1 MFTVIKKLAT
11 ILILLALAS
20 GIILGVDQ
28 WQRKKKASAVHRLPV
43 VGFVQNNSMPVVDQA
58 IDGLIAGLE
67 NAGYIQDVHYVFEPK
82 NALGDSGTLQQI
94 ASGLAKGDSD
104 VVITFTTP
112 AVQTFAAANKQTQ
125 KKHVF
130 ALVTDPWA
138 VGIGLT
144 KEPASQPSYM
154 TGVGTMQPV
163 KGMFDLARRLNPN
176 FKKVGLVWNTAEL
189 NSEINTK
196 IGRKV
201 GQEMG
206 FELVEA
212 NAMGTSEVG
221 TAVEAVLTRGV
232 DFVWISGDTTAI
244 AGAEVIVGACRKAGV
259 PVISN
264 IPGLEGKGVFACVGA
279 NYNTV
284 GRRAGELTAAVL
296 QGQSPGS
303 IPVEAFVP
311 ETLTFNVKG
320 SEKLRDRWTVPQ
332 ELKEKAAVFI
342 SEEGTIDR
350 RPKPKRPSPVAQPVT
365 TQPGTPG
372 TTPAA
377 TPKARGKAMPRPVN
391 IHLVLYS
398 DAPPLEQALAG
409 LKDMWR
415 KGGMVEGKDYRLTYT
430 NAFMDAGVS
439 ANALARA
446 ESDKAELV
454 FVMGTPAL
462 QSAIKRFKDR
472 PVVFCCVSD
481 PFAAGVGKTNA
492 DRQSNVTGVMSLA
505 AYKEAAELLKKNFP
519 KVKRVGTVFNPN
531 ELNSV
536 VSRDCWKAALAE
548 QKIELEE
555 MAAMTPTE
563 VGEAARA
570 LCTKDIQMMGQII
583 DNLTGGNFNA
593 IAAAA
598 NKAEK
603 PIFCFTSATSDQGA
617 MICVARDY
625 HDMGMEAGKMAM
637 QIMAGMDPADMPIIP
652 LPQVRVIVN
661 VGAAKKLGVEIPKG
675 LLEHADKVV
684 GAEAAP
690 ENRK

>member
-11 ILILLALAS
+11 ILILLVLAS

-28 WQRKKKASAVHRLPV
+28 WQRKKKASTVHRLPV
-43 VGFVQNNSMPVVDQA
+43 VGFVQNNSMPVVDQG

-67 NAGYIQDVHYVFEPK
+67 NAGYIKDVHYVFEPK

-94 ASGLAKGDSD
+94 AAGLANGDSD
-104 VVITFTTP
+104 LVVTFTTP

-144 KEPASQPSYM
+144 KESPVQPAYM

-163 KGMFDLARRLNPN
+163 HGMFELARKLNPN

-196 IGRKV
+196 IGRTVAK
-201 GQEMG
+201 EMG
-206 FELVEA
+206 FELIEA
-212 NAMGTSEVG
+212 NAAGTSEVG
-221 TAVEAVLTRGV
+221 TAVEAVLTRGAE
-232 DFVWISGDTTAI
+232 FVWISGDTTAI
-244 AGAEVIVGACRKAGV
+244 AGTEVIVGAARKYGV

-264 IPGLEGKGVFACVGA
+264 IPGLEAKGVLACVGA
-279 NYNTV
+279 NYNMV
-284 GRRAGELTAAVL
+284 GRRAGEMAAAVL
-296 QGQSPGS
+296 QGKTPGS
-303 IPVEAFVP
+303 IPVESFIP
-311 ETLTFNVKG
+311 EMLTFNVKG
-320 SEKLRDRWTVPQ
+320 ADKLKDRWTVPPD
-332 ELKEKAAVFI
+332 LKEKASLYIAD
-342 SEEGTIDR
+342 EGTIDR
-350 RPKPKRPSPVAQPVT
+350 RPKPKRPPAATQPST
-365 TQPGTPG
+365 TQPG
-372 TTPAA
+372 AA
-377 TPKARGKAMPRPVN
+377 KPRGVAMNRPVN

-409 LKDMWR
+409 LKEVWR
-415 KGGMVEGKDYRLTYT
+415 KGGMTEGKDYHLTYT
-430 NAFMDAGVS
+430 NAFMDAGVA

-462 QSAIKRFKDR
+462 QTAIKKFKDR

-481 PFAAGVGKTNA
+481 PFKAGVGKNTEDKQA
-492 DRQSNVTGVMSLA
+492 NVTGVMSLA
-505 AYKEAAELLKKNFP
+505 AYEDAAKLLHENFP
-519 KVKRVGTVFNPN
+519 KVTRVGTVFNPN

-536 VSRDCWKAALAE
+536 VSRDCWKEALAKH
-548 QKIELEE
+548 KIELVD
-555 MAAMTPTE
+555 MAAMNPTE

-593 IAAAA
+593 IVAAA
-598 NKAEK
+598 NKADK

-625 HDMGMEAGKMAM
+625 HDMGIEAGTMAM
-637 QIMAGMDPADMPIIP
+637 RIMAGTSPADIPIIP
-652 LPQVRVIVN
+652 LPQVRLIVN
-661 VGAAKKLGVEIPKG
+661 AGVAKRLGVEIPKG
-675 LLEHADKVV
+675 LLERADKVIQ
-684 GAEAAP
+684 
-690 ENRK
+690 